1 LFRYRR
7 PYRALAS
14 LLLVGYLAIAAAYVL
29 VAGWVTAS
37 GHLQATGH
45 WHGSFSE
52 ASLPRINDVIIF
64 TFFLVC
70 GASVGSFLNVVVW
83 RMPQGLSVN
92 GHSFCPRCRTTL
104 RPRDNVPVF
113 GWLWLGGRCRDCR
126 LPISSRYPI
135 VEAAVGLTFACVGFV
150 ELNNWNLP
158 DRSHSFG
165 WSMVAPMVSGGQL
178 ATTLFHLVGLAI
190 AWAMGL
196 IRYDGHRI
204 PGRLVGFSAVW
215 LVGGLLVFPSLAIVP
230 WQFIRPTPW
239 PPQDWLLAGHVALDP
254 AIFVQAGVRILT
266 AFVAAGFFARVL
278 AKAFCPRA
286 DLKLDPLGDQTSRL
300 VDLVILIAVVA
311 LLVGWQ
317 ATSGVL
323 IASSLLARFLR
334 QTAVGRV
341 SKTQSFSAMGQ
352 FALSM
357 PIVLTLQ
364 IVFWRALA
372 ESQWWPSEQA
382 SRPVLLGFSLG
393 TLLIPL
399 WLRDAPDFASTPE
412 KPQLDSESEGSE
424 LPQ

>member
-1 LFRYRR
+1 MFRYRR
-7 PYRALAS
+7 PYRALAV
-14 LLLVGYLAIAAAYVL
+14 LLFVGYLAIAATYAL
-29 VAGWVTAS
+29 IAGWAMAS

-52 ASLPRINDVIIF
+52 TLLPRLNDVIVF

-83 RMPQGLSVN
+83 RMPQGLGVN

-104 RPRDNVPVF
+104 RPRDNLPVF

-135 VEAAVGLTFACVGFV
+135 VEAAVGLTYACVGFV

-158 DRSHSFG
+158 DRSHAFG
-165 WSMVAPMVSGGQL
+165 WSMVAPPVSGSQL
-178 ATTLFHLVGLAI
+178 ATTIFHLVGLAI

-204 PGRLVGFSAVW
+204 PMRLVTFSAIW

-230 WQFIRPTPW
+230 WQFVRPTPW
-239 PPQDWLLAGHVALDP
+239 PPQDWLLAGNVALDP
-254 AIFVQAGVRILT
+254 AIFVQVSVRILT
-266 AFVAAGFFARVL
+266 ALVAAGFFARVL
-278 AKAFCPRA
+278 ARAFCPRA
-286 DLKLDPLGDQTSRL
+286 DLKLDPLGDQTARL
-300 VDLVILIAVVA
+300 VDLAILIAVVA

-323 IASSLLARFLR
+323 IVGSLMARTWQRSSVA
-334 QTAVGRV
+334 QV
-341 SKTQSFSAMGQ
+341 SEGQSISAMGR

-364 IVFWRALA
+364 IVFWRPLA

-382 SRPVLLGFSLG
+382 SRSVLLGFSLG
-393 TLLIPL
+393 TLLIPW
-399 WLRDAPDFASTPE
+399 WLRDASDFASTPE
-412 KPQLDSESEGSE
+412 KPQLDSESERS
-424 LPQ
+424 Q